1 MDFLRPRPWRTWANL
16 TSPSS
21 ANRTRHPLT
30 DAGDTDNAWAIA
42 VFAKPSAAINNARAR
57 TTSRCGAD
65 DDRATVSRT
74 SRCPG
79 DTNRAGTGGRIPG
92 SIPTNHQLITGH
104 TSSEPLQ
111 TPQGSLIGYGHGSI
125 FYTHSHGPSRESLQA
140 ARSAFGCVQQFCS
153 FGPLSDDLSQQRF
166 FEVFECARL
175 LWPWIRFHGGPSPP
189 HR

>member
-1 MDFLRPRPWRTWANL
+1 MDFLRPRPWRTWPNL

-21 ANRTRHPLT
+21 ANRTRHSLT
-30 DAGDTDNAWAIA
+30 DAGNTDNAWAIA

-92 SIPTNHQLITGH
+92 SIPLTINQLRDT
-104 TSSEPLQ
+104 PLVGKAFRRHDAHADRRCLSGTYTCQ
-111 TPQGSLIGYGHGSI
+111 EVIGRQ
-125 FYTHSHGPSRESLQA
+125 HSAVRATQPA
-140 ARSAFGCVQQFCS
+140 PCTK
-153 FGPLSDDLSQQRF
+153 
-166 FEVFECARL
+166 
-175 LWPWIRFHGGPSPP
+175 
-189 HR
+189 

>member
-1 MDFLRPRPWRTWANL
+1 MDFLRPRPWRTWATL
-16 TSPSS
+16 TCSSS
-21 ANRTRHPLT
+21 ANRRRFSFT
-30 DAGDTDNAWAIA
+30 DAATTENAWAIA

-104 TSSEPLQ
+104 T
-111 TPQGSLIGYGHGSI
+111 TRYRGSTS
-125 FYTHSHGPSRESLQA
+125 TC
-140 ARSAFGCVQQFCS
+140 RSNNVIQHNTNVVVNNTVVANHWNYLEYNDYHQ
-153 FGPLSDDLSQQRF
+153 
-166 FEVFECARL
+166 
-175 LWPWIRFHGGPSPP
+175 
-189 HR
+189 